1 MALRVSLARA
11 FAAAIP
17 GGILLLDEPIKEID
31 KKARQVVTEII
42 LNFRGKCT
50 IIAATYDD
58 ELIARADQTLDT
70 VLNLNSAVKT

>member
-1 MALRVSLARA
+1 MLPLSP
-11 FAAAIP
+11 AAYS
-17 GGILLLDEPIKEID
+17 LLDEAD
-31 KKARQVVTEII
+31 KRNRQKARQVVTEII